1 MQRAKDKRA
10 WRKQFKNAL
19 EQQLPFL
26 HHTWHNL
33 EKPEEHTARK
43 STSYMNLVWIRPS
56 TVTEISAIIKAQCEV
71 ESAVVSGNITNPC
84 DICTVEPGIIDVP
97 AGTRLLPPPQTPGFC
112 LWWQISSS
120 LQSSN
125 SPSLAVEL
133 WILTSQE
140 PNVNIIG

>member
-10 WRKQFKNAL
+10 WRKQLKNAL

-26 HHTWHNL
+26 HHTWHTL
-33 EKPEEHTARK
+33 ENPEEHTARK
-43 STSYMNLVWIRPS
+43 STSYTNLVWIRPS
-56 TVTEISAIIKAQCEV
+56 TVMEISAIIKAQCEV

-84 DICTVEPGIIDVP
+84 DICRVELGMIDIP
-97 AGTRLLPPPQTPGFC
+97 AGTRLLPPTQTLRFC

-125 SPSLAVEL
+125 GPSLAAEL
-133 WILTSQE
+133 WISTSQE
-140 PNVNIIG
+140 TNVNIIG